1 MRDTT
6 ARTVAPIASPGFL
19 RPAPLGTGRTDHAVP
34 SRHSVTASAVPSRS
48 GLLLAL
54 FFLALLLP
62 INIDLGGLRMTPS
75 RLFLLI
81 CAIPFGLQLLGGK
94 AGRLTVVDGGML
106 ACVSLMIVTLLYHHG
121 TPQLAYALSQ
131 AVEVFGGYMA
141 GRVLIRSVGDYHRF
155 IRYFLIALMIMLPL
169 AIYELYHYRM
179 VLADVLHSAFSVVKK
194 NDQSRFG
201 LSRVQVVFP
210 HSILYGLFCSLALAS
225 VYYIYKGRFFR
236 MVLGAAL
243 VIVMTGMSLSSGPL
257 ISVFLQT
264 FLILWDK
271 VTRGAWKL
279 LAVIAGST
287 FLFLEIFSNRGP
299 VIIFIEKF
307 TLDPATGW
315 WRIYIWRFGTQ
326 SVQAHPF
333 LGIGLNDWD
342 RPSWLTYSVD
352 NFWLLMAMRY
362 GVPCLG
368 FLLMAFILHIT
379 FILRAKG
386 LSDAARMVR
395 KGYAITLVGLSFTL
409 ATVFIWDAM
418 AVFVMFFLGAGAFLY
433 AARTPPSS
441 ESQNAPEEA
450 EGSAALTRPGTGYSR
465 FPQTPGR
472 AGGNA
477 APVHAEIG
485 QAGTVRAESAQTSRR
500 RARTEPVRE

>member
-1 MRDTT
+1 MPLTR
-6 ARTVAPIASPGFL
+6 ASGAGLIPPQVG
-19 RPAPLGTGRTDHAVP
+19 REPAVRLSALQG
-34 SRHSVTASAVPSRS
+34 SKVTASGS

-54 FFLALLLP
+54 FFFTLLMP
-62 INIDLGGLRMTPS
+62 INIDIGGLRMTPS
-75 RLFLLI
+75 RLFLLV
-81 CAIPFGLQLLGGK
+81 CAIPFGIQLLSGK

-106 ACVSLMIVTLLYHHG
+106 ACVLLMIVTLLYHHG
-121 TPQLAYALSQ
+121 PPELAYALSQ

-155 IRYFLIALMIMLPL
+155 IRYFLIALLIMLPL

-179 VLADVLHSAFSVVKK
+179 VLADFLHSAFSVVRK

-243 VIVMTGMSLSSGPL
+243 VIAMTGMSLSSGPL
-257 ISVFLQT
+257 ISIFLQT
-264 FLILWDK
+264 VLILWDK
-271 VTRGAWKL
+271 ITRGAWKL
-279 LAVIAGST
+279 LAALAGSA
-287 FLFLEIFSNRGP
+287 FLFLQIFSNRGP

-326 SVQAHPF
+326 SVRENPW

-342 RPSWLTYSVD
+342 RPVWLTYSVD

-362 GVPCLG
+362 GLPCLC
-368 FLLMAFILHIT
+368 FLLTAFILHIT

-386 LSDAARMVR
+386 LSEPARMVR
-395 KGYAITLVGLSFTL
+395 KGYAITLVGLSFTM
-409 ATVFIWDAM
+409 ATVFVWDAM
-418 AVFVMFFLGAGAFLY
+418 AVFVMFFMGAGAFLY
-433 AARTPPSS
+433 TAAPVSPVPPVDL
-441 ESQNAPEEA
+441 PGA
-450 EGSAALTRPGTGYSR
+450 EGAPDEDGTVPRPGAQFSR

-472 AGGNA
+472 DGPKPAAGRPESRP
-477 APVHAEIG
+477 APGRISS
-485 QAGTVRAESAQTSRR
+485 TRT
-500 RARTEPVRE
+500 RTEPARE